1 MNIGKSCNDL
11 LVKSKYTTIVK
22 LHWYYLAYLMQVFI
36 AISTISALYIGDYFV
51 AFSGVIALILTM
63 VPYLVRRSVHIIVP
77 WKVNFLIALSLFL
90 HIAGYSYQWYADL
103 YPYYDKI
110 AHFIASIT
118 ISLLGFLTVF
128 MLDRFSCLRMKRWQI
143 FFFIIMFTLA
153 FSSIWEI
160 WEFMLDTLFGPLL
173 SKPLQQGLDD
183 TMVDLILDLVGA
195 LIVAF
200 LGTWYLKT
208 RDFSQIAGTLVE
220 PGYERYTEPDCKRR
234 R

>member
-1 MNIGKSCNDL
+1 MIRYNRFIIKTE
-11 LVKSKYTTIVK
+11 YTGSVK
-22 LHWYYLAYLMQVFI
+22 LHWYYLAYVMQVLI

-63 VPYLVRRSVHIIVP
+63 VPYTIRHRVHFVVP
-77 WKVNFLIALSLFL
+77 WEVNFLIALSLFL

-128 MLDRFSCLRMKRWQI
+128 LLDRFSCLRMQKWQI

-153 FSSIWEI
+153 LGAIWEI
-160 WEFMLDTLFGPLL
+160 WEYMLDTLFSSFLGE
-173 SKPLQQGLDD
+173 PLQHGLDD
-183 TMVDLILDLVGA
+183 TMLDLIFDLVGA
-195 LIVAF
+195 LIVAV

-208 RDFSQIAGTLVE
+208 RIFSEVAGTLVE
-220 PGYERYTEPDCKRR
+220 PGYEGYTESDCKREL
-234 R
+234 